1 MKYIEYNL
9 TDENGKSNC
18 VIRTFSKIF
27 NKSYKEI
34 LNDLIDT
41 AKELGCESF
50 NDIPVFEKYM
60 EENGITKETVEGDIK
75 VKDLTLDEGTYVV
88 FCYDKKD
95 FYHMIPIIDNTVYDK
110 HEDSLDL
117 YVISLYKEN
126 SLRLK

>member
-27 NKSYKEI
+27 NKSYKEV
-34 LNDLIDT
+34 LNDLIDI

-60 EENGITKETVEGDIK
+60 EVNGITKETIEEDTK
-75 VKDLTLDEGTYVV
+75 VKDLSLDEGTYVV

-110 HEDSLDL
+110 HDDSLEL

>member
-27 NKSYKEI
+27 NKSYKEV
-34 LNDLIDT
+34 LNDLINT

-60 EENGITKETVEGDIK
+60 EVNGITKETVEGDIK
-75 VKDLTLDEGTYVV
+75 VKDLSLDEGTYVV

-110 HEDSLDL
+110 HDDSLEL

>member
-9 TDENGKSNC
+9 TDDNGKSNC

-50 NDIPVFEKYM
+50 NDIPVYVEYKVIAIEDNGPMMDWYWIVQNVDDDRDIKNILANSWDLV
-60 EENGITKETVEGDIK
+60 NGII
-75 VKDLTLDEGTYVV
+75 L
-88 FCYDKKD
+88 
-95 FYHMIPIIDNTVYDK
+95 
-110 HEDSLDL
+110 
-117 YVISLYKEN
+117 
-126 SLRLK
+126 

>member
-9 TDENGKSNC
+9 TDDNGKSNC

-110 HEDSLDL
+110 HDDSLDL

>member
-27 NKSYKEI
+27 NKSYKEV

-60 EENGITKETVEGDIK
+60 EVNGITKETVEGDIK
-75 VKDLTLDEGTYVV
+75 VKDLSLDEGTYVV

-110 HEDSLDL
+110 HDDSLEL

>member
-27 NKSYKEI
+27 NKTYKEV

-60 EENGITKETVEGDIK
+60 EVNGITKEPVEEDTK
-75 VKDLTLDEGTYVV
+75 VKDLSLDDGTYVV

-110 HEDSLDL
+110 HDDSLEL

>member
-27 NKSYKEI
+27 NKSYKEV

-60 EENGITKETVEGDIK
+60 EINGITKETIEEDTK
-75 VKDLTLDEGTYVV
+75 VKDLSLDEGTYVV

-110 HEDSLDL
+110 HDDSLEL

>member
-27 NKSYKEI
+27 NKSYKEV

-110 HEDSLDL
+110 HDDSLDL

>member
-27 NKSYKEI
+27 NKSYKEV
-34 LNDLIDT
+34 LNDLINT

-60 EENGITKETVEGDIK
+60 EINGITKETIEEDTK
-75 VKDLTLDEGTYVV
+75 VKDLSLDEGTYVV

-110 HEDSLDL
+110 HDDSLEL

>member
-27 NKSYKEI
+27 NKSYKEV

-60 EENGITKETVEGDIK
+60 EVNGITKETVEGDIK
-75 VKDLTLDEGTYVV
+75 VKDLSLDEGTYVV

-110 HEDSLDL
+110 HDDSLDL

>member
-27 NKSYKEI
+27 NKSYKEV

-60 EENGITKETVEGDIK
+60 EINGITKETVEGDIK
-75 VKDLTLDEGTYVV
+75 VKDLVLDEGTYVV

-110 HEDSLDL
+110 HDDSLEL